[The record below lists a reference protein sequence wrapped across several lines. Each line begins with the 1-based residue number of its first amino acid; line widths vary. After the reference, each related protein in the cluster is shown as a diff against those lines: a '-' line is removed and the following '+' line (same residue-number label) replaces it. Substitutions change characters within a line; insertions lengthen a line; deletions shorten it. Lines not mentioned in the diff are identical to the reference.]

1 MSKPIIVNKK
11 TICNYRS
18 GNKSMSDFHGTCYSF
33 KDGLGGIQDE
43 EVDEIW
49 GQTVRNYNEGL
60 TLAATARVE
69 GEGDRRHLHVSE
81 ILAKRAL
88 SSVSQQRYEKLIDTD
103 RLHYETYINSSGTEV
118 RTCTTV
124 KTTQPKSKM
133 IENFRAYRWLSY
145 SVKEMAD
152 GFNDIATF
160 KRDVDFTTCKSI
172 GVFDFDFKI
181 ITSLNRERA
190 DAMAEV
196 VFTSWQKKCAEKS
209 GTPSI
214 ISFGDYLPEQVRNF
228 CEKTNLDLEWIIE
241 DDPVATAKQQAV
253 ILTKMVLNRIG
264 KKRYSLAKTFFAGK
278 KVNGREIWESL
289 VVMKPTADRTS
300 PRYEQAVYEA
310 LEAHMARKHKVKPD
324 GPRIQALLKENKRLG
339 LKVEKREKICKGLVV
354 KYEKL
359 KRTVKD
365 KGIMELIQLQKKFYT
380 IPHIEGNETRYTRQ
394 IPFVEA
400 MDLDVLVNDV
410 QDVQHAVNVN
420 ANEESDANDGSVESE
435 LYQNSPRPT
444 KKRKVASTKKTPDH
458 IRQDVLCRHPSL
470 LPFH

>member
-1 MSKPIIVNKK
+1 MSKPIIINKK
-11 TICNYRS
+11 TICNYHS
-18 GNKSMSDFHGTCYSF
+18 GNKSMSDFHGTCFSF
-33 KDGLGGIQDE
+33 KEGLGGIQDE
-43 EVDEIW
+43 EVAEIW
-49 GQTVRNYNEGL
+49 GQTLKNYNDGL
-60 TLAATARVE
+60 TLAAFASVE
-69 GEGDRRHLHVSE
+69 GEGERRHMHVSE
-81 ILAKRAL
+81 ILTKRAL

-172 GVFDFDFKI
+172 GVFDDDEV
-181 ITSLNRERA
+181 LNRERA

-214 ISFGDYLPEQVRNF
+214 ISFGDHLPEQVRDF

-300 PRYEQAVYEA
+300 PRYERAVYEA
-310 LEAHMARKHKVKPD
+310 LEAHMARKHKVKID
-324 GPRIQALLKENKRLG
+324 GPRVQGLLKEVWRRG
-339 LKVEKREKICKGLVV
+339 LMIAKLEKICKGHVV

-359 KRTVKD
+359 KRKVKD
-365 KGIMELIQLQKKFYT
+365 KGIKELIKLQKKEGRYPCT
-380 IPHIEGNETRYTRQ
+380 GRHTLLIPV
-394 IPFVEA
+394 VEA

-410 QDVQHAVNVN
+410 QDVQDAVNVN

-458 IRQDVLCRHPSL
+458 RHQDVLCRHPSL